1 MTSESIDIINAFAL
15 LTNFVILPALSYG
28 SQLALGAL
36 AVTLVYSILRF
47 SNFAQGDSMA
57 FGTMLVILIS
67 SYMISRGWTITGI
80 PTALLA
86 IPLALIGMSIYLL
99 TMDRLVY
106 RHYRRIKAKSIVGIS
121 ASTLSVPISNSIS
134 SVAMV
139 SPTPFRHSKIVP
151 SVIDSPILGITT
163 SVILTSCSFEI

>member
-67 SYMISRGWTITGI
+67 GYMISRGWTITGV
-80 PTALLA
+80 PTAF
-86 IPLALIGMSIYLL
+86 
-99 TMDRLVY
+99 
-106 RHYRRIKAKSIVGIS
+106 
-121 ASTLSVPISNSIS
+121 SNSNGLN
-134 SVAMV
+134 
-139 SPTPFRHSKIVP
+139 RHVNLST
-151 SVIDSPILGITT
+151 DNG
-163 SVILTSCSFEI
+163 